1 MSCVSIISHNPEER
15 FPSFYESPRVD
26 TVELKSRL
34 FKRLGRQRAERY
46 LSNLTKLLT
55 LKLTKNQFDKLC
67 YSTIGK
73 ENIALHNLFIK
84 SIIRN
89 ACKFL
94 GQHVANKQTATGNS
108 RTGNG
113 KLPVDKFGNA
123 FLGAPKRITEKRVK
137 LRPSGKAPNGGFP
150 EVGSVED
157 GEEVEQVRGSSS
169 PCVQS
174 RSPIRAPLGVPKRIP
189 GGYFSVLNLF
199 GSELPDTRS
208 LSRELG
214 KRLATRGI
222 VISDDCANL
231 LNISLDIFL
240 KRLVREGT
248 ELAQARHGRFDLL
261 SSMNYSASLQDF
273 RVAFESKPEL
283 LGANWPLWLEKMSN
297 YTVEE

>member
-1 MSCVSIISHNPEER
+1 MSCVSIISHNPDEK

-55 LKLTKNQFDKLC
+55 LKLTKHQFDMLC

-84 SIIRN
+84 SIIGN

-94 GQHVANKQTATGNS
+94 GQPVANKQTATGNS
-108 RTGNG
+108 RTGND
-113 KLPVDKFGNA
+113 KLSVDKFGNA
-123 FLGAPKRITEKRVK
+123 FLGAPKRITERRVK
-137 LRPSGKAPNGGFP
+137 LRPSGKVPNGGFP
-150 EVGSVED
+150 EVASVED

-174 RSPIRAPLGVPKRIP
+174 RSPIRAPLSVPKHIP

-199 GSELPDTRS
+199 GSELPDTHS
-208 LSRELG
+208 LCRELG
-214 KRLATRGI
+214 KRLATRGFGL
-222 VISDDCANL
+222 SDDCANL

-240 KRLVREGT
+240 KRLVRAGT
-248 ELAQARHGRFDLL
+248 ELARARHSRFDLV